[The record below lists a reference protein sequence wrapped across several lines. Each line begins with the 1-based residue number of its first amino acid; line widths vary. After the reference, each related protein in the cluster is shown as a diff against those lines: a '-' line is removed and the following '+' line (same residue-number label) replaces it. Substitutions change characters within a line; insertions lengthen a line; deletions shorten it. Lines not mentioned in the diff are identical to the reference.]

1 MPSPLYLCQAGAP
14 RDAANPA
21 VLFDETP
28 MQPADRLARRR
39 SPLRSSAVRDLLA
52 DAHRPGM
59 ISLAGGLP
67 AADLFDSGAFGD
79 LAADLL
85 ANSPQEALQYGLTA
99 GQPRLQAAVRALVM
113 DRGIVEPPA
122 DPLITTGSQQAID
135 LLARA
140 FIEPGDV
147 VVMERPSYL
156 AALQVFSLVDADV
169 LGVPTDEHGMCL
181 PLPQGAEL
189 ARAKLVYTVTNFA
202 NPSGVTMS
210 RERRLE
216 LLRWAVANRVFVIED
231 DPYGELRFSGQ
242 PVPALVTL
250 AAEVPG
256 ATEWCGYVST
266 LSKILAPG
274 LRVGFAL
281 LPGWVRERVENIKQ
295 AMDLHTSTLC
305 QALAAR
311 YLETGRLAGFLDR
324 ARALYGERCEALSAA
339 LRDELGPRIR
349 FNRPEGG
356 MFLWAE
362 LEPGIDTGRLL
373 PRARDLGVIF
383 VPGSAFFADGG
394 PRNALRLSFSSADPA
409 QLREA
414 VRRLRRAVDAGGLT
428 P

>member
-1 MPSPLYLCQAGAP
+1 
-14 RDAANPA
+14 
-21 VLFDETP
+21 

-39 SPLRSSAVRDLLA
+39 HPLRSSAVRDLLA

-67 AADLFDSGAFGD
+67 AADLFDSEVFST

-99 GQPRLQAAVRALVM
+99 GQPRLQAAVRALVK
-113 DRGIVEPPA
+113 DRGIVAPPS

-140 FIEPGDV
+140 FIEPGDT

-156 AALQVFSLVDADV
+156 AALQVFSLVDAEV

-181 PLPQGAEL
+181 PLPAGPAL

-210 RERRLE
+210 RERRLA
-216 LLRWAVANRVFVIED
+216 LLRWAVANRVFVVED
-231 DPYGELRFSGQ
+231 DPYGELRFGGR

-256 ATEWCGYVST
+256 ASDWCGYVST

-281 LPGWVRERVENIKQ
+281 LPEWVRARIEQIKQ

-305 QALAAR
+305 QELAAR
-311 YLETGRLAGFLDR
+311 YLETGRLTGFLER
-324 ARALYGERCEALSAA
+324 ARTLYGERCEALSVS
-339 LRDELGPRIR
+339 LRAQLGARVR

-356 MFLWAE
+356 LFLWAE
-362 LEPGIDTGRLL
+362 LEPGIDTSLL
-373 PRARDLGVIF
+373 LARARELGVIF
-383 VPGSAFFADGG
+383 VPGAAFFADSG
-394 PRNALRLSFSSADPA
+394 PRNALRLSFSSADPT
-409 QLREA
+409 QLHEA
-414 VRRLRRAVDAGGLT
+414 VRRLRTALDAGGLT

>member
-1 MPSPLYLCQAGAP
+1 M
-14 RDAANPA
+14 N
-21 VLFDETP
+21 
-28 MQPADRLARRR
+28 PADRLARRR
-39 SPLRSSAVRDLLA
+39 HPLRSSAVRDLLA

-67 AADLFDSGAFGD
+67 AAELFDAPAFRD

-85 ANSPQEALQYGLTA
+85 ENAPAEALQYGLTA
-99 GQPRLQAAVRALVM
+99 GQPRLQAAVVALLRG
-113 DRGIVEPPA
+113 RGILDMPSE
-122 DPLITTGSQQAID
+122 PLITTGSQQAID

-140 FIEPGDV
+140 FVEPGDV

-169 LGVPTDEHGMCL
+169 LGVPIDEQGMRL
-181 PLPQGAEL
+181 PLPCGPL
-189 ARAKLVYTVTNFA
+189 LDRAKLIYTVTNFA
-202 NPSGVTMS
+202 NPGGVTMS

-231 DPYGELRFSGQ
+231 DPYGELRFAGE
-242 PVPALVTL
+242 PVPSLMAL

-256 ATEWCGYVST
+256 ARDWCGYVST

-274 LRVGFAL
+274 LRVGFTL
-281 LPGWVRERVENIKQ
+281 LPPRVRERVEHIKQ
-295 AMDLHTSTLC
+295 AMDLHTSTLS
-305 QALAAR
+305 QSLAAR

-324 ARALYGERCEALSAA
+324 ARTLYGERCAALSAA
-339 LRDELGPRIR
+339 LREELGERVR

-362 LEPGIDTGRLL
+362 LEPGIDTALLL
-373 PRARDLGVIF
+373 PRARDLGMIF
-383 VPGSAFFADGG
+383 VPGAAFFAGDG
-394 PRNALRLSFSSADPA
+394 PRNALRLSYSSAPPE
-409 QLREA
+409 QLHEA
-414 VRRLRRAVDAGGLT
+414 VRRLRRAIDAGGLT

>member
-1 MPSPLYLCQAGAP
+1 
-14 RDAANPA
+14 
-21 VLFDETP
+21 

-39 SPLRSSAVRDLLA
+39 QPLRSSAVRDLLA

-67 AADLFDSGAFGD
+67 AADLFDSKVFST

-85 ANSPQEALQYGLTA
+85 AHSPQEALQYGLTA
-99 GQPRLQAAVRALVM
+99 GQPRLQAAVRVLVKE
-113 DRGIVEPPA
+113 RGIVAPPS

-140 FIEPGDV
+140 FIEPGDT

-181 PLPQGAEL
+181 PLPAGPAL
-189 ARAKLVYTVTNFA
+189 GRAKLVYTVTNFA

-210 RERRLE
+210 RERRLA

-231 DPYGELRFSGQ
+231 DPYGELRFSGR

-256 ATEWCGYVST
+256 ASDWCGYVST

-281 LPGWVRERVENIKQ
+281 LPDWVRARVEQIKQ

-305 QALAAR
+305 QELAAR
-311 YLETGRLAGFLDR
+311 YLETGRLAGFLER
-324 ARALYGERCEALSAA
+324 ARALYRERCEALSAS
-339 LRDELGPRIR
+339 LRTELGSRVR

-356 MFLWAE
+356 LFLWAE
-362 LEPGIDTGRLL
+362 LEPGIDTALL
-373 PRARDLGVIF
+373 LARARELGVIF
-383 VPGSAFFADGG
+383 VPGSAFFADSG
-394 PRNALRLSFSSADPA
+394 PRNALRLSFSSADPT
-409 QLREA
+409 QLHEA
-414 VRRLRRAVDAGGLT
+414 VRRLRAALDAGGLT

>member
-1 MPSPLYLCQAGAP
+1 
-14 RDAANPA
+14 
-21 VLFDETP
+21 

-39 SPLRSSAVRDLLA
+39 QPLRSSAVRDLLA

-67 AADLFDSGAFGD
+67 AADLFDSQVFST

-85 ANSPQEALQYGLTA
+85 AHSPQEALQYGMTA
-99 GQPRLQAAVRALVM
+99 GQPRLQAAVRVLVK
-113 DRGIVEPPA
+113 DRGIDALPS

-140 FIEPGDV
+140 FIEPGDT

-181 PLPQGAEL
+181 PLPAGPAL
-189 ARAKLVYTVTNFA
+189 GRAKLVYTVTNFA

-210 RERRLE
+210 RERRLA

-231 DPYGELRFSGQ
+231 DPYGELRFSGR

-256 ATEWCGYVST
+256 ASDWCGYVST

-281 LPGWVRERVENIKQ
+281 LPDWVRARVEQIKQ

-305 QALAAR
+305 QELAAR
-311 YLETGRLAGFLDR
+311 YPRNRPADGLSGAGAGAVPRALRGAVGVLAGGTGFAGSIQSSGGRLVFVGR
-324 ARALYGERCEALSAA
+324 ARAGHRHLAA
-339 LRDELGPRIR
+339 AGAGAR
-349 FNRPEGG
+349 
-356 MFLWAE
+356 
-362 LEPGIDTGRLL
+362 TGRDFRTRLGL
-373 PRARDLGVIF
+373 FRRQRTAQCAAPELFERRSDAVAR
-383 VPGSAFFADGG
+383 GG
-394 PRNALRLSFSSADPA
+394 A
-409 QLREA
+409 QAACR
-414 VRRLRRAVDAGGLT
+414 